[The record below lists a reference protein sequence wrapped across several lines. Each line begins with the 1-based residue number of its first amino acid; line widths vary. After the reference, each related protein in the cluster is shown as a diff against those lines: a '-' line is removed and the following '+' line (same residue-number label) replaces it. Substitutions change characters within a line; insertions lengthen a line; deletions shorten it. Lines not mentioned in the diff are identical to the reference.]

1 MTQLQ
6 DSDAMASSNSSEAFN
21 GRTLTPY
28 GAGYTKL
35 LIGIGLG
42 MAIAL
47 IGSRL
52 LTSSPDSTDE
62 PLAPETTQV
71 SAQTVTV
78 VPVGTGQVADSL
90 PVTGTVQAADLLA
103 VTPQISGLQI
113 QEVLVEAGDRVNA
126 GQLLVI
132 LDDTELRAQIQRA
145 EADIQQA
152 EAQIQQAE
160 AQIAEAQANR
170 QQEAANVAQSRAL
183 LAEAEANLERYQ
195 SLADQ
200 GAVSAEERDSR
211 LTQAATARESVSVA
225 EANLNGAEANVTSAE
240 ANLASAAATVRSRQS
255 ELARLQTQFNFTT
268 VSAPTDGIV
277 AERPASV
284 GSVSSTSSEVVTL
297 IQNNQLELVAEVTQA
312 QLPQVQVGAPVIVT
326 SSTDP
331 DIRVEGTVQE
341 IKPLVDPQTRTAEVL
356 IGLPASERLRS
367 GIFLTADIQA
377 GQRSGL
383 TIPAPALLAQPD
395 GSTRVYVLSPEG
407 TAVSRTVQVG
417 TRLDSTDDDPARV
430 EILQGLEPG
439 EQVIVAGASY
449 LQEGDV
455 VTVAEE

>member
-1 MTQLQ
+1 
-6 DSDAMASSNSSEAFN
+6 MASPSNGEAFN
-21 GRTLTPY
+21 AKATYPS

-42 MAIAL
+42 IAIAL
-47 IGSRL
+47 ISSRL
-52 LTSSPDSTDE
+52 MPGQSDTTDE
-62 PLAPETTQV
+62 PTATATPAQV

-78 VPVGTGQVADSL
+78 ASVQHGQVAESL
-90 PVTGTVQAADLLA
+90 TAKGTVQAADLLE
-103 VTPQISGLQI
+103 VTPQISSLQV

-126 GQLLVI
+126 GQLLIV
-132 LDDTELRAQIQRA
+132 LDDTELQAQIQQA

-160 AQIAEAQANR
+160 AQIAEARANR
-170 QQEAANVAQSRAL
+170 QQEAANVAQSQAL
-183 LAEAEANLERYQ
+183 LAEAEANLQRYQ

-225 EANLNGAEANVTSAE
+225 KANLIGAEANVTSAE

-255 ELARLQTQFNFTT
+255 ELTRLQTQLNFTT

-284 GSVSSTSSEVVTL
+284 GSVSSTSAAVVTL
-297 IQNNQLELVAEVTQA
+297 IQNNQLELAAEVTQA
-312 QLPQVQVGAPVIVT
+312 QLPHVQVGAPVIVT

-331 DIRVEGTVQE
+331 NIRVEGTVQE
-341 IKPLVDPQTRTAEVL
+341 IKPLVDPQTRNAEVL
-356 IGLPASERLRS
+356 IGLPANESLRS
-367 GIFLTADIQA
+367 GIFLTADIQV

-383 TIPAPALLAQPD
+383 TIPAPALLPQPD
-395 GSTRVYVLSPEG
+395 GSTRVYVLSPED
-407 TAVSRTVQVG
+407 TAVARTVQVG
-417 TRLDSTDDDPARV
+417 TRSDNNDDESARV

-449 LQEGDV
+449 VQEGDL
-455 VTVAEE
+455 VTVGE